1 MNKNLE
7 IVNERA
13 KILERPSKIKQCNNL
28 QRDLS
33 TAVSRSVD
41 SDRCGQTLSPR
52 SSGFWYLTLLVL
64 K

>member
-41 SDRCGQTLSPR
+41 SDRCGQTLSLR
-52 SSGFWYLTLLVL
+52 SSGF
-64 K
+64 